1 MLFAI
6 VSDLSAASP
15 GSLDPC
21 SQAWT
26 VLGLMFSNI
35 ANTAC
40 EQFSVG
46 AYPSESVAEHTTDNT
61 RTKAQSLFIGRL
73 SSVFGNRRFIY
84 LISELLTN
92 ATCLLSGD
100 HEGTFIVP

>member
-1 MLFAI
+1 MPRVRPLDAFR
-6 VSDLSAASP
+6 DRERLKRASP

-61 RTKAQSLFIGRL
+61 RTKGQSLFIGRT
-73 SSVFGNRRFIY
+73 
-84 LISELLTN
+84 LICFWKPSFHLLDIGVAYERDLFT
-92 ATCLLSGD
+92 
-100 HEGTFIVP
+100 VWRP